1 MSGLETSTVVLSAV
15 ALLVAFA
22 LAFAWRRSRRDLH
35 DLRRTVDQLS
45 ARAEAETDA
54 ASRRD
59 CTSVP
64 LTPIE
69 IVDPSLDGGT
79 LVQSRREGL
88 PDRRADAIVTADGR
102 TIVVPTTAQ
111 VVDATMGR
119 PLVRASALAHGLRR
133 ALRTENRDRIRAM
146 MRREFQRRRKM
157 RQRAAR
163 RAARM
168 APVHQTEEGTHR

>member
-15 ALLVAFA
+15 ALLVALA
-22 LAFAWRRSRRDLH
+22 LAVAWRHSRRDLRE
-35 DLRRTVDQLS
+35 LRRTVDELSERHTDGQLGVVV
-45 ARAEAETDA
+45 
-54 ASRRD
+54 
-59 CTSVP
+59 VP
-64 LTPIE
+64 ERVGAGDPYAKPIGAGDPHANE
-69 IVDPSLDGGT
+69 IATTVP
-79 LVQSRREGL
+79 V

-146 MRREFQRRRKM
+146 VRREFQRRRKM

-168 APVHQTEEGTHR
+168 APVHQTDEGTHR

>member
-1 MSGLETSTVVLSAV
+1 MPR
-15 ALLVAFA
+15 
-22 LAFAWRRSRRDLH
+22 LA
-35 DLRRTVDQLS
+35 
-45 ARAEAETDA
+45 
-54 ASRRD
+54 
-59 CTSVP
+59 P
-64 LTPIE
+64 
-69 IVDPSLDGGT
+69 
-79 LVQSRREGL
+79 
-88 PDRRADAIVTADGR
+88 RADAIVTADGR

-133 ALRTENRDRIRAM
+133 ALRAENRDRIRAM
-146 MRREFQRRRKM
+146 MRREYQRRRKT

>member
-15 ALLVAFA
+15 ALLVALA
-22 LAFAWRRSRRDLH
+22 LAAAWRRSRRELRELRSTVDELAQ
-35 DLRRTVDQLS
+35 RRTWVPSVHADS
-45 ARAEAETDA
+45 GPGWP
-54 ASRRD
+54 RD
-59 CTSVP
+59 EPLGPGPPGNEMEPTPTVP
-64 LTPIE
+64 I
-69 IVDPSLDGGT
+69 
-79 LVQSRREGL
+79 

-119 PLVRASALAHGLRR
+119 PLVRASAIAHGLRR
-133 ALRTENRDRIRAM
+133 ALRTDNRDRIRAL

-168 APVHQTEEGTHR
+168 APVHQSEEGTHT

>member
-1 MSGLETSTVVLSAV
+1 MSGLETSAVAISAV
-15 ALLVAFA
+15 ALLVAVV
-22 LAFAWRRSRRDLH
+22 LAGFWRRARRDLRE
-35 DLRRTVDQLS
+35 LRSTVDGLTHRVESQS
-45 ARAEAETDA
+45 RTDQTRAEVAEVSHLGA
-54 ASRRD
+54 LEPSAG
-59 CTSVP
+59 
-64 LTPIE
+64 
-69 IVDPSLDGGT
+69 DPVAT
-79 LVQSRREGL
+79 LLQPRRER
-88 PDRRADAIVTADGR
+88 PSQRADAIVTSDGR

-133 ALRTENRDRIRAM
+133 ALRPEHRDRIRAL

-168 APVHQTEEGTHR
+168 APVHQAGEETSG